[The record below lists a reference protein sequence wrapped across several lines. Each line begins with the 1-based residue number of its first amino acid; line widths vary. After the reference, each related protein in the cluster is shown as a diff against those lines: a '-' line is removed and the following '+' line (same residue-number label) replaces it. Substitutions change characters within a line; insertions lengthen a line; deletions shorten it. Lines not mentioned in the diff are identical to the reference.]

1 MLNKTFH
8 KIKRRPLLSV
18 IIAIIVIYVVRLL
31 FAVSPFLSL
40 TTHPFRLTAGEKN
53 YLVLFQNNYELRPT
67 GGFISAFGILTFRHG
82 IPVSFN
88 FEDVYGTVD
97 DHPRIT
103 PPYPLSKLLAHTSYP
118 GHTFRDANVDPDFPA
133 SAAELEKFLH
143 LTRPFQKIDGVFA
156 IDLTFFE
163 NWMKSVSSVSVNG
176 IKFDPS
182 NMMDQIENL
191 VRNVDFHSETAL
203 ADRKSGA
210 KDLIKKMVLK
220 SILPWNTPGFID
232 ALAQSFDEKHAITFF
247 KDDILESIIKDKDW
261 GGDLAPASGEDFLG
275 VVDANYGSGKSNRYV
290 KRSVFY
296 NIDLESGKS
305 SLNIHYDNPA
315 NYNVPLST
323 DYKGYVRA
331 YVPADHKVSNAELVG
346 LENGLAY
353 AGQTFVVPVTSSGDV
368 RFNFNFPKSTLDE
381 LTYNLNLWKQPG
393 VFGDYYEVTVRVP
406 NGMRMQ
412 SSDFDVAENIA
423 TYRGFLT
430 QDKKLSFVLEKDI
443 TPPRAL
449 SQDLKSLNLLQI
461 DWTEPINPDSLHPE
475 AWSIKD
481 GDIKNST
488 KDDISI
494 ESASSDGVHLYIKT
508 KGMTVQPEERYILEI
523 SGVEDYHNN
532 ATTGK
537 QYTFV
542 QRLE

>member
-1 MLNKTFH
+1 
-8 KIKRRPLLSV
+8 
-18 IIAIIVIYVVRLL
+18 
-31 FAVSPFLSL
+31 
-40 TTHPFRLTAGEKN
+40 
-53 YLVLFQNNYELRPT
+53 
-67 GGFISAFGILTFRHG
+67 
-82 IPVSFN
+82 
-88 FEDVYGTVD
+88 
-97 DHPRIT
+97 
-103 PPYPLSKLLAHTSYP
+103 
-118 GHTFRDANVDPDFPA
+118 
-133 SAAELEKFLH
+133 LH
-143 LTRPFQKIDGVFA
+143 LTRPFQKVDGVFA

-163 NWMKSVSSVSVNG
+163 NWMKSVSGVSVNG

-220 SILPWNTPGFID
+220 SMLPWNTPGFID
-232 ALAQSFDEKHAITFF
+232 ALVKSFEEKHAIAFF
-247 KDDILESIIKDKDW
+247 KDNILESIVKDKDW
-261 GGDLAPASGEDFLG
+261 GGNLEPYSGEDFLG

-296 NIDLESGKS
+296 NIDLERGKS

-331 YVPADHKVSNAELVG
+331 FVPADHKVNAAELKG
-346 LENGLAY
+346 YENGLAF
-353 AGQTFVVPVTSSGDV
+353 AGQTFTVPVTSSGDV

-381 LTYNLNLWKQPG
+381 LTYNLKLWKQPG

-430 QDKKLSFVLEKDI
+430 EDKKLSFVLEKDI

-449 SQDLKSLNLLQI
+449 SQDLKTLNLLQI

-475 AWSIKD
+475 TWSIKD
-481 GDIKNST
+481 ENIKDQTN
-488 KDDISI
+488 DDISI
-494 ESASSDGVHLYIKT
+494 DSASSDGVHLYIKT
-508 KGMTVQPEERYILEI
+508 KGMTIQPEERYLLEI
-523 SGVEDYHNN
+523 SGVEDYHTN
-532 ATTGK
+532 ATAK
-537 QYTFV
+537 MQYTFV